1 MRQERVINGPLLAA
15 GTQILTFSM
24 AVGSVTKVSI
34 AGRSSRPWPVLA
46 RQAALRIKNNAID
59 KYNLITSTFQCVE
72 NAPFFFAFFMHILLT
87 AMVTGIRM
95 MIKITSAQRFAD
107 TWLIPAPER
116 SDLLAASS
124 E

>member
-1 MRQERVINGPLLAA
+1 MRQDRFMNGPLLAA
-15 GTQILTFSM
+15 GTQILIFSM
-24 AVGSVTKVSI
+24 TVGSVTKVSI
-34 AGRSSRPWPVLA
+34 AGRSMSARLTPA
-46 RQAALRIKNNAID
+46 RQAAPRIKNSTID

-72 NAPFFFAFFMHILLT
+72 NAPFFFAFFMHISFT
-87 AMVTGIRM
+87 AIVRGVRM

-107 TWLIPAPER
+107 ICPMPVPVR